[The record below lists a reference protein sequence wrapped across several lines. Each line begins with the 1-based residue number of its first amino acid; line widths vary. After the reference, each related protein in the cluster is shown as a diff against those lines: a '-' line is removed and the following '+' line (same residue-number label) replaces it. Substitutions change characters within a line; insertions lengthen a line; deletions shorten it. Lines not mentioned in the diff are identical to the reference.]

1 MVAWMLVGSMV
12 FSFSSLGFAQEAEPK
27 AHPQVEAQL
36 ETQAEAVQPN
46 VEVKVEATTEPK
58 VEPKLEPKL
67 APKVEAP
74 PAAQPVPQAVCEKFR
89 KDILNT
95 GRAGYASRVTHYFTP
110 SINKYSRYLCSVME
124 GSCVVTE
131 NGRSTLH
138 NYGIKPQSLQ
148 SVKNNCVHGYGN
160 RTSPKGQISPCLDP
174 CYTVAADF
182 SEGFKFGQVL
192 YFPKLA
198 GRRCGDGSIHNGCVI
213 VKDVGSAIQG
223 ANRFDLFLGRCKDF
237 KNGVCNERKGRL
249 NVQMDGS
256 PYYNVPSKVA
266 KEFIKERNQE
276 FHRLYIKPQIQK

>member
-1 MVAWMLVGSMV
+1 MLALMLVGSIV
-12 FSFSSLGFAQEAEPK
+12 LSYSSLGFAQDAEPK
-27 AHPQVEAQL
+27 AHPQIEAQV
-36 ETQAEAVQPN
+36 ESQVESQAAPKE
-46 VEVKVEATTEPK
+46 EVKPKPSERPK
-58 VEPKLEPKL
+58 VVP
-67 APKVEAP
+67 
-74 PAAQPVPQAVCEKFR
+74 QPVPQAACEKFR
-89 KDILNT
+89 KEILKT

-110 SINKYSRYLCSVME
+110 SISKYSRYLCSVME

-138 NYGIKPQSLQ
+138 NHGIKPQPLQ
-148 SVKNNCVHGYGN
+148 SVKNNCLHGYGN

-237 KNGVCNERKGRL
+237 KNGVCKERKGRL

-256 PYYNVPSKVA
+256 PFYNVPSKVA

-276 FHRLYIKPQIQK
+276 FHRLYVKPQIQK